1 MYLKLRKIRSCST
14 LIPKEPSSPSSA
26 LSIRKPTSSTLST
39 QQRPPSAFSC
49 LIYPNYKQTLRPK
62 SHFDS
67 HFSQP
72 ASQFES
78 EPVWIYKESL
88 SIPTNIPNPP
98 RTTTNT
104 LQANTLYLGRI
115 SPKLIHPSPAHSRS
129 STLPLIRT
137 IPSHSHN
144 YSNTC

>member
-67 HFSQP
+67 QPASQP
-72 ASQFES
+72 ASS
-78 EPVWIYKESL
+78 KASL
-88 SIPTNIPNPP
+88 CGYIKK
-98 RTTTNT
+98 
-104 LQANTLYLGRI
+104 AYLFQPI
-115 SPKLIHPSPAHSRS
+115 SPTRPEQQQTLFKPTPSTWEESAQ
-129 STLPLIRT
+129 
-137 IPSHSHN
+137 N
-144 YSNTC
+144 